1 MPFHVAPTSG
11 LAFQVRDGQ
20 EARRL
25 SVACR
30 LLVGVCDAQELR
42 FGEGATVETYADGE
56 SVNIT
61 RGHLY
66 VRVSGDG
73 GGRGTAAG
81 EVVAVQKV
89 CRPGGAARWRDDG
102 VEFVF
107 HHHCVN
113 ALRLRERLAGL
124 ERLDVGGVCERA
136 FGLGLREKLLAEEGH
151 LPVLVL
157 VVEVNQVF
165 ERARVIAR
173 GKRGEVLVEVCL
185 ELEEQNVELRRVYLT
200 VRREVCR
207 VNDGRALA
215 LHQINRVGHQL
226 VNLIVEAEEL

>member
-81 EVVAVQKV
+81 EVVAVEEV
-89 CRPGGAARWRDDG
+89 CRPGGAACGRDDG
-102 VEFVF
+102 VEVVF
-107 HHHCVN
+107 PYHCVQP
-113 ALRLRERLAGL
+113 LRLRESLAGL
-124 ERLDVGGVCERA
+124 ERLEVRGGCERA
-136 FGLGLREKLLAEEGH
+136 FGLGLLDKLLAEEGH
-151 LPVLVL
+151 LPVPV
-157 VVEVNQVF
+157 
-165 ERARVIAR
+165 
-173 GKRGEVLVEVCL
+173 
-185 ELEEQNVELRRVYLT
+185 
-200 VRREVCR
+200 
-207 VNDGRALA
+207 
-215 LHQINRVGHQL
+215 
-226 VNLIVEAEEL
+226 LIVE